1 VWTAVSEV
9 LSDVLICF
17 ISEHPDHYPYLE
29 INREKLIRSKPG
41 EPVPQA
47 DVYVWDYAPGT
58 PSAPPVSA
66 NDPAQHLVLVDS
78 KHLDE
83 IGALPESACILL
95 KPVSAF
101 TLRAFLEMAWKTWQ
115 FRQQAREA
123 ATLRLDRD
131 ALLQYV
137 LEVNLKLQEYDQE
150 RSNFLARAI
159 HDFRAPL
166 TALHGYCGLLAEGKL
181 GAVNSG
187 QRELLERMRYSTSRL
202 TRLAGGTLELLT
214 EGRVTRTPNRT
225 EGDIEEALDQALQDV
240 YPFLQD
246 KQIEIDVQIEPAA
259 GSLLFETELIQ
270 QVLMNLLENSTKFTP
285 RDGRITVRGYPVE
298 HGTSASAHASGPGAQ
313 APDSDS
319 QAPYFD
325 FQAPFSD
332 FQERIGEGYRMD
344 IMDSGPGVP
353 AHLAEKI
360 FEQYASYRGTGD
372 RSGGGLGLAICRAI
386 VVAHGGAIWATPSR
400 DGGCFSFVL
409 PAHPVRKNPTSTAYS
424 SLQLA

>member
-1 VWTAVSEV
+1 M
-9 LSDVLICF
+9 LICF

-41 EPVPQA
+41 EPLPQA
-47 DVYVWDYAPGT
+47 NVYVWDYAPGT
-58 PSAPPVSA
+58 PSAPQVSA
-66 NDPAQHLVLVDS
+66 NDSAQHLVLVDS

-115 FRQQAREA
+115 FRQQARDA

-150 RSNFLARAI
+150 RNNFLARAI

-214 EGRVTRTPNRT
+214 EGRVTRAPNRT

-240 YPFLQD
+240 YPFLQE

-259 GSLLFETELIQ
+259 GSLLFETEQIQ

-298 HGTSASAHASGPGAQ
+298 RGTSERAQEPVSPLSEVLPAPG
-313 APDSDS
+313 SE
-319 QAPYFD
+319 
-325 FQAPFSD
+325 FQA
-332 FQERIGEGYRMD
+332 RIADGYRMD

-386 VVAHGGAIWATPSR
+386 VVAHGGVIWATPSR

-409 PAHPVRKNPTSTAYS
+409 PATPVRKNATSTAYS

>member
-1 VWTAVSEV
+1 M
-9 LSDVLICF
+9 LICL
-17 ISEHPDHYPYLE
+17 ISENLDSYPHLE
-29 INREKLIRSKPG
+29 DDRVKLIRSKPK
-41 EPVPQA
+41 EPIPPA
-47 DVYVWDYAPGT
+47 DVYVWDHALGMDLPAQIST
-58 PSAPPVSA
+58 L
-66 NDPAQHLVLVDS
+66 DTAQHLVIADPKCL
-78 KHLDE
+78 E
-83 IGALPESACILL
+83 CIGPLPHSACILL

-101 TLRAFLEMAWKTWQ
+101 TLRAFVEMAWEAWEL
-115 FRQQAREA
+115 RQQAREA

-187 QRELLERMRYSTSRL
+187 QRELLERMRYSTRRL

-214 EGRVTRTPNRT
+214 QGRVSRAPNRS
-225 EGDIEEALDQALQDV
+225 EGDIEDALDRALQDV

-246 KQIEIDVQIEPAA
+246 KQIEIDVQIEPVS
-259 GSLLFETELIQ
+259 GSLLFEAEPIQ
-270 QVLMNLLENSTKFTP
+270 QVLMNLLENSSKFTP
-285 RDGRITVRGYPVE
+285 KDGRITIRGYPVPQGS
-298 HGTSASAHASGPGAQ
+298 GTDEQGPASEVQ
-313 APDSDS
+313 A
-319 QAPYFD
+319 
-325 FQAPFSD
+325 
-332 FQERIGEGYRMD
+332 RIGDGYRMD

-360 FEQYASYRGTGD
+360 FEQYASYCGTGD

-386 VVAHGGAIWATPSR
+386 VMAHGGAIWATPHR

-409 PAHPVRKNPTSTAYS
+409 PANAVTKNTKSTAYS

>member
-1 VWTAVSEV
+1 M
-9 LSDVLICF
+9 LICF
-17 ISEHPDHYPYLE
+17 ISEDPDHYPILE
-29 INREKLIRSKPG
+29 IARAKLIRSKPG
-41 EPVPQA
+41 EAPPQA
-47 DVYVWDYAPGT
+47 DLYVWDYAPGMAL
-58 PSAPPVSA
+58 PSQIALRESS
-66 NDPAQHLVLVDS
+66 QHLVLADS
-78 KHLDE
+78 RYLDE
-83 IGALPESACILL
+83 IGPLPQSACILL

-101 TLRAFLEMAWKTWQ
+101 TLRAFLEMAWKAWEL
-115 FRQQAREA
+115 RQQAREA

-181 GAVNSG
+181 GPVNTG

-214 EGRVTRTPNRT
+214 EGRVARVPNRS

-246 KQIEIDVQIEPAA
+246 KQIEIDVQIEPAS
-259 GSLLFETELIQ
+259 GSLLFETEQIQ
-270 QVLMNLLENSTKFTP
+270 QVLMNLLENSSKFTP
-285 RDGRITVRGYPVE
+285 KDGRITVRGYPVQRGARARE
-298 HGTSASAHASGPGAQ
+298 HGSGPEAQ
-313 APDSDS
+313 APNSEP

-332 FQERIGEGYRMD
+332 FQEKIGDGYRMD

-386 VVAHGGAIWATPSR
+386 VAAHGGAIWATPR
-400 DGGCFSFVL
+400 REGGCFSFVL
-409 PAHPVRKNPTSTAYS
+409 PANPVRKSAPSTAYS